1 MQRNSKVYIETIRF
15 SHILETDT
23 LENFH
28 YFSPRTAFVISH
40 KAESAETLQ
49 GVLWYLPTN
58 SPIIIVTNS
67 PREDI
72 EHLKTSL
79 RTHMLY
85 HKKIYIVHQKDDSI
99 AQFFKTAGVHHMLG
113 KDGKVIDGKGE
124 GMYIG
129 TLFSALLDYPQWV
142 IFYDADNLV
151 PSALLE
157 YTLAMCRLFLST
169 DAYGRTYEESHM
181 GDLLHN
187 VRICWSSKPE
197 VNNGSLDY
205 KLVGRCTSVVS
216 PLLTTLLEEWFG
228 IQDYPINSSN
238 AGEQGMSI
246 RAAKALRFSSGYSI
260 ETFQFLELLSKSFGL
275 HGQPQRALLQ
285 QYQAKSAHFHTKK
298 GDNHIRKMIA
308 QSLGCFFVF
317 RDSLPALTANQLQ
330 RICDEMSLDLSYP
343 LIYPALEDLHME
355 DVDFLPLAIP
365 SEGDGGDATIFT
377 YVHKEVF
384 LHQYKLFNDID
395 SQDTWT
401 VTHPVVEY

>member
-1 MQRNSKVYIETIRF
+1 VYIETIRF
-15 SHILETDT
+15 SHILEPDT
-23 LENFH
+23 LENIN

-40 KAESAETLQ
+40 KSESVETLQ

-58 SPIIIVTNS
+58 SPIIIVSNCLQ
-67 PREDI
+67 EDI

-79 RTHMLY
+79 RAHLSG
-85 HKKIYIVHQKDDSI
+85 HKKIYFIHQKDDNI
-99 AQFFKTAGVHHMLG
+99 AQFFRITGVHHLLG
-113 KDGKVIDGKGE
+113 KDGKVLDGKGE

-129 TLFSALLDYPQWV
+129 SLFAALLHYPQWV

-157 YTLAMCRLFLST
+157 YTLAMCRLFTSN
-169 DAYGRTYEESHM
+169 ASYVPASQESNM
-181 GDLLHN
+181 ADLLHN
-187 VRICWSSKPE
+187 ARICWSSKPE

-205 KLVGRCTSVVS
+205 KLLGRCTSVVS

-238 AGEQGMSI
+238 AGEQGMNI
-246 RAAKALRFSSGYSI
+246 KTVKALRFSSGYSI

-275 HGQPQRALLQ
+275 QGQPHRATLQ
-285 QYQAKSAHFHTKK
+285 QYQAKSPHFHTKR
-298 GDNHIRKMIA
+298 GDEHIRKMIA
-308 QSLGCFFVF
+308 ESLGCFFVF
-317 RDSLPALTANQLQ
+317 RDSLPALTANHLQ
-330 RICDEMSLDLSYP
+330 RICDEMSIDLSYP

-355 DVDFLPLAIP
+355 DVAFLPLAIH
-365 SEGDGGDATIFT
+365 SEGDGADATIFT
-377 YVHKEVF
+377 YVHKEAF

-401 VTHPVVEY
+401 VTYPVVEY

>member
-1 MQRNSKVYIETIRF
+1 MYIETIRF

-23 LENFH
+23 LENIH
-28 YFSPRTAFVISH
+28 YFLPRTAFVVSH
-40 KAESAETLQ
+40 KSESIETLQ

-67 PREDI
+67 PEEDI
-72 EHLKTSL
+72 EHLKSSL
-79 RTHMLY
+79 RTHLLC
-85 HKKIYIVHQKDDSI
+85 HKKIYVIHQKDDNV
-99 AQFFKTAGVHHMLG
+99 AQFFRATGVHHLLG
-113 KDGKVIDGKGE
+113 KDGKVLDGKGE

-129 TLFSALLDYPQWV
+129 SLFSALLDYPQWV
-142 IFYDADNLV
+142 VFYDADNLV

-157 YTLAMCRLFLST
+157 YTLAMCRLFTST
-169 DAYGRTYEESHM
+169 ASYGPGSHESNM
-181 GDLLHN
+181 ADPLHN

-205 KLVGRCTSVVS
+205 KLLGRCTSVVS
-216 PLLTTLLEEWFG
+216 PLFTTLLGEWFG
-228 IQDYPINSSN
+228 IRDYPINSSN

-246 RAAKALRFSSGYSI
+246 KTVKALRFSSGYSI

-275 HGQPQRALLQ
+275 HGQPHRATLQ
-285 QYQAKSAHFHTKK
+285 QYQAKSPHFHTKR
-298 GDNHIRKMIA
+298 GDEHIRKMIA
-308 QSLGCFFVF
+308 ESLGCFFVF

-343 LIYPALEDLHME
+343 LIYPALEDLHLE
-355 DVDFLPLAIP
+355 DVDFLPLAIH
-365 SEGDGGDATIFT
+365 SEGDGGDGTIFT

>member
-1 MQRNSKVYIETIRF
+1 MYIETIRF

-28 YFSPRTAFVISH
+28 YFSPRTAFIISH

-67 PREDI
+67 PRKDI

-79 RTHMLY
+79 RTHLLY

-169 DAYGRTYEESHM
+169 DAYGRTYQESHM
-181 GDLLHN
+181 ADLLHN

-205 KLVGRCTSVVS
+205 KLMGRCTSVVS
-216 PLLTTLLEEWFG
+216 PLFTTLIGEWFG
-228 IQDYPINSSN
+228 IRDYPINSSN

-246 RAAKALRFSSGYSI
+246 KTVKALRFSSGYSI

-275 HGQPQRALLQ
+275 HGQPYRAILQ

-298 GDNHIRKMIA
+298 ENEHIRKLIA
-308 QSLGCFFVF
+308 ESLGCFFVF
-317 RDSLPALTANQLQ
+317 RDSLPAITVNQLQ
-330 RICDEMSLDLSYP
+330 GICDEMSLDLSYP

-355 DVDFLPLAIP
+355 DEDFLPLAIH
-365 SEGDGGDATIFT
+365 SEGDGGDGTIFT

-384 LHQYKLFNDID
+384 LHQYRLFNDID

>member
-1 MQRNSKVYIETIRF
+1 MYIETIRF
-15 SHILETDT
+15 SHILETEA
-23 LENFH
+23 LVNIHSFL
-28 YFSPRTAFVISH
+28 PRTAFVVSH
-40 KAESAETLQ
+40 KSESVETLQ

-58 SPIIIVTNS
+58 SPIIIVTNCLK
-67 PREDI
+67 EDL
-72 EHLKTSL
+72 EDLKTSL
-79 RTHMLY
+79 RAHLLS
-85 HKKIYIVHQKDDSI
+85 HKKIYVIHQKDDNV
-99 AQFFKTAGVHHMLG
+99 AQFFRATGVHHLLG
-113 KDGKVIDGKGE
+113 KDGKVLDGKGE

-129 TLFSALLDYPQWV
+129 SLFAALLQYPQWA

-157 YTLAMCRLFLST
+157 YTLAMCRLFTPTASYGP
-169 DAYGRTYEESHM
+169 AYQESNM
-181 GDLLHN
+181 ADLLHD

-197 VNNGSLDY
+197 VNNGNLDY
-205 KLVGRCTSVVS
+205 KLLGRCTSVVS
-216 PLLTTLLEEWFG
+216 PLFTTLLGEWFG
-228 IQDYPINSSN
+228 IRDYPINSSN

-246 RAAKALRFSSGYSI
+246 KTVKALRFSSGYSI

-275 HGQPQRALLQ
+275 HGQPHRAMLQ

-298 GDNHIRKMIA
+298 GDEHIRKLIA
-308 QSLGCFFVF
+308 ESLGCFFVF
-317 RDSLPALTANQLQ
+317 RDSLPAITVNQLQ
-330 RICDEMSLDLSYP
+330 EICDEMSLDLSYP

-355 DVDFLPLAIP
+355 DVDFLPLAIH
-365 SEGDGGDATIFT
+365 SEGDGGDGTIFT